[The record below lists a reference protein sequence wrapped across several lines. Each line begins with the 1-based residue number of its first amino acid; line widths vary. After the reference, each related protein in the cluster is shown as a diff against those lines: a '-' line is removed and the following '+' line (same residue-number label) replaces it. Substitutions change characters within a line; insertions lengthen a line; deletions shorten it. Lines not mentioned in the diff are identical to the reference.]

1 MDKILLTKVKFIL
14 SECTPDNVNR
24 IKKQL
29 MVTLKPEQAEEVYE
43 YFLRIEP
50 DYVLE
55 NCKVHVNQVIPLY
68 TDYFKKDI
76 KVADFIFDEFDIDGY
91 ENSK

>member
-1 MDKILLTKVKFIL
+1 MDKILLTKVKL
-14 SECTPDNVNR
+14 VLNDCTPDNVNR

-29 MVTLKPEQAEEVYE
+29 MVSLKPEQAEEVYE

-50 DYVLE
+50 DYILE

-68 TDYFKKDI
+68 NEYFTKEP
-76 KVADFIFDEFDIDGY
+76 KVSDFIFDEFDIDGY
-91 ENSK
+91 ENLK